1 MGWRD
6 HHLFILMSGPPVISD
21 AKDNL
26 IARLGLSCMVAA
38 LLAGVL
44 KSFWELAHPI
54 LNDREAF
61 ASVPRAQLWGHGIL
75 EVIKVAG
82 FLAGLFGFYLC
93 ATKRG
98 LATKIFLTLAVLGGV
113 FYASVWVWIA
123 ATTHFTI
130 IYVLGG
136 MWYQMIAPV
145 ALGIAA
151 LFARRVP
158 WWHGAWAVVVGVLNS
173 QIFQLLGPAK
183 ALLVQGIIWF
193 VFGYLV
199 YGLRQRV

>member
-1 MGWRD
+1 MTYTAAV
-6 HHLFILMSGPPVISD
+6 PSD
-21 AKDNL
+21 VSSTRTRNL
-26 IARLGLSCMVAA
+26 IARLGVACMTAA
-38 LLAGVL
+38 LLSGVL
-44 KSFWELAHPI
+44 KSFWELSRPL
-54 LNDREAF
+54 LNDLQAF
-61 ASVPRAQLWGHGIL
+61 ASAPPAQIWGHAIL
-75 EVIKVAG
+75 EVIKPAG

-98 LATKIFLTLAVLGGV
+98 LATKLFMALAVFGGV
-113 FYASVWVWIA
+113 FYASVWLWIA
-123 ATTHFTI
+123 ATIHFTI

-158 WWHGAWAVVVGVLNS
+158 WWNGVWAIIVGVLNA
-173 QIFQLLGPAK
+173 QIFPLLGPAR
-183 ALLVQGIIWF
+183 ALFVQGIIWL

-199 YGLRQRV
+199 YNLRRRA